1 MKTLLVFPRFK
12 YPSGDPPLGV
22 AYLAAVLRE
31 RGLDVDIFDA
41 TFLREPLEALREQLQ
56 AEQYDLVGLS
66 MLTSMI
72 EDAVAVADVVRDVSP
87 ETLIVAGG
95 PHPTVAPEH
104 TLDLGVFD
112 AVMLGEG
119 EETLPRLIESGLQ
132 LEDQPGIWY
141 QRGEE
146 IVKNERAPVVADLD
160 ALPFPAWDVLDMDSY
175 LSLWY
180 QLDAV
185 RYGVRGT
192 SIMASRGCPYRCTY
206 CQPTLGTIFG
216 RAVRRR
222 SPESLVAEAAELK
235 ARYDIEG
242 LMWLDD
248 TFLLDRRWMRRLCE
262 QFIEADLD
270 LIWGCNV
277 RADVCDRSSL
287 KIMKEAGLRM
297 VHVGIES
304 ASQRVLD
311 DIYDKGITIEQV
323 RETTHM
329 AKDLGLKV
337 RGYFMM
343 GAPTET
349 EKEVRASIDLA
360 NELPLDDVT
369 FSITTPLPHTR
380 LYDMTRDQIAEDF
393 SHFDYYKTAVYDSD
407 TVLPAKKLDWLR
419 RLAYIKFYLGP
430 KRLWRTIRS
439 VLGISGIRKMWLKV
453 QRF

>member
-1 MKTLLVFPRFK
+1 M
-12 YPSGDPPLGV
+12 
-22 AYLAAVLRE
+22 
-31 RGLDVDIFDA
+31 
-41 TFLREPLEALREQLQ
+41 
-56 AEQYDLVGLS
+56 
-66 MLTSMI
+66 
-72 EDAVAVADVVRDVSP
+72 
-87 ETLIVAGG
+87 
-95 PHPTVAPEH
+95 
-104 TLDLGVFD
+104 
-112 AVMLGEG
+112 
-119 EETLPRLIESGLQ
+119 
-132 LEDQPGIWY
+132 DQ
-141 QRGEE
+141 
-146 IVKNERAPVVADLD
+146 
-160 ALPFPAWDVLDMDSY
+160 Y

-216 RAVRRR
+216 RVVRKR
-222 SPESLVAEAAELK
+222 SPASLVAEAAELK
-235 ARYDIEG
+235 DRFDIEG

-248 TFLLDRRWMRRLCE
+248 TFLLDREWMQNLCE
-262 QFIEADLD
+262 QFIEADLG

-277 RADVCDRSSL
+277 RADVCDRESL
-287 KIMKEAGLRM
+287 EIMKAAGLRM

-311 DIYDKGITIEQV
+311 EVYDKGITIEQV
-323 RETTHM
+323 RETTQM

-349 EKEVRASIDLA
+349 EEEVRASIKLA

-369 FSITTPLPHTR
+369 FSITTPLPHTH
-380 LYDMTRDQIAEDF
+380 LYDMTHDLISEDF

-407 TVLPAKKLDWLR
+407 VVLPARTLARLR
-419 RLAYIKFYLGP
+419 RLAYIQFYLGR
-430 KRLWRTIRS
+430 KRLWRTIQS
-439 VLGISGIRKMWLKV
+439 VLGISGIRKMLLKV